1 MKILLS
7 WLRELCPT
15 DLSAE
20 DLAERLTSQGVKV
33 EAIVRPWERL
43 SGVVV
48 ARVLEVRDHP
58 NADKL
63 CLARVTTGAV
73 EREVVVGVRNM
84 APGDLVP
91 LAGPGATVPASP
103 EPLAAQEI
111 RGVISDGML
120 CSPKEL
126 GISADHTA
134 ILILPPDAPVGADFR
149 STFGLED
156 SVLDIEVKS
165 NRPDL
170 LSVIGVA
177 RETAAA
183 TGTPLTPP
191 DASVPEGDEKAAD
204 VATVEVLDLER
215 CPRYLAR
222 VIRGVSLAPSPI
234 RVQARLTASGMRP
247 LSNVVDAT
255 NYVMLEMGQPLHPFD
270 LALLSGNGIVVRR
283 AEEGE
288 RLVTLDDVERVLTAE
303 DLVIADH
310 ARAVAI
316 AGVMGT
322 APAEVS
328 PSTADVL
335 LESAHFEPKG
345 ILRTSRR
352 LGLQTEASIRFGRG
366 ADPEAVEPAA
376 DRAAKLIGEWSGGTV
391 LAGAVDVGTVPER
404 RRLAVRPDRASSVLG
419 YEVSRADVVDAFR
432 RLAVPTG
439 DGPDGHQVAVEI
451 PGYRWDLV
459 VEEDLIEE
467 VARVQG
473 YDRVPETLPPVRQA
487 GGAHPSHA
495 LRRRVREALVRA
507 GLREGVSYSFSSGQD
522 LELMAHRTD
531 QAVRVA
537 NPLSSDQEFLRTSLV
552 PGLVR
557 SLRTNLSRYVRG
569 VAQFEV
575 GRVFRPG
582 EGEAEGGVLEEE
594 RAAIILAGEGSTGY
608 PGETRELDFFDA
620 KGAVEAMLAGLSVSS
635 WSLGDPAG
643 LPFHPARSAVLVV
656 GEQAAGAIGELHSKV
671 VESLDLP
678 RRTAVA
684 EVSLP
689 ALERHMAPAFSLRE
703 VPRFPPVRRDLAFV
717 VDQDVPAG
725 AVADALREAGGD
737 LVDSVVL
744 FDVFSGEPLPAGKK
758 NLAFS
763 VDFRAPDRTLTD
775 DEAEQAVAVI
785 VARLRRDFG
794 AEFRSG

>member
-1 MKILLS
+1 MKIVVS

-15 DLSAE
+15 EMPADE
-20 DLAERLTSQGVKV
+20 LAERLTSQGVKV

-63 CLARVTTGAV
+63 CLARVSTGSG

-91 LAGPGATVPASP
+91 LAGPGATVPGLP
-103 EPLAAQEI
+103 EPLGAQEI
-111 RGVISDGML
+111 RGVISDGMM

-126 GISADHTA
+126 AISGDHTG

-149 STFGLED
+149 SAFGLDD

-177 RETAAA
+177 REAASA
-183 TGTPLTPP
+183 TGTPLTLP
-191 DASVPEGDEKAAD
+191 DTSVPEGDEKAAD

-222 VIRGVSLAPSPI
+222 VIRGVSLAPSPL

-270 LALLSGNGIVVRR
+270 LAVLSGSGVVVRR

-288 RLVTLDDVERVLTAE
+288 RLVTLDDAERVLTAE
-303 DLVIADH
+303 DLLIADH

-345 ILRTSRR
+345 VLRTSRR
-352 LGLQTEASIRFGRG
+352 LGLQTEASVRFGRG

-376 DRAAKLIGEWSGGTV
+376 DLAAKLIGEWSGGTV
-391 LAGAVDVGTVPER
+391 LAGAIDVGTLPER
-404 RRLAVRPDRASSVLG
+404 RRLTVRPDRVSIILG
-419 YEVSRADVVDAFR
+419 YEVSSSDVVEAFS
-432 RLAVPTG
+432 RLGVPTR
-439 DGPDGHQVAVEI
+439 DGPDGRRVEVEV
-451 PGYRWDLV
+451 PSYRWDLL

-487 GGAHPSHA
+487 GGVHPSHG
-495 LRRRVREALVRA
+495 LRRRVREALVRS
-507 GLREGVSYSFSSGQD
+507 GLREGVSYSFASSQD
-522 LELMAHRTD
+522 LELMAHHAG

-537 NPLSSDQEFLRTSLV
+537 NPLSADQEFLRTSLV

-575 GRVFRPG
+575 GRVFRLG
-582 EGEAEGGVLEEE
+582 QGEAGSAVLEEE

-620 KGAVEAMLAGLSVSS
+620 KGAVEALMAGLSVSP
-635 WSLGDPAG
+635 WSLGDSVA

-656 GEQAAGAIGELHSKV
+656 GDEAAGVIGELHPKV
-671 VESLDLP
+671 VEVLDLP

-684 EVSLP
+684 EVILS

-703 VPRFPPVRRDLAFV
+703 VPRFPPVRRDLAFLV
-717 VDQDVPAG
+717 NEEVPAG
-725 AVADALREAGGD
+725 AVEEVLREAGGD
-737 LVDSVVL
+737 LVDAVVL
-744 FDVFSGEPLPAGKK
+744 FDVFTGDPLPPGKK

-763 VDFRAPDRTLTD
+763 LDFRAPDRTLTD
-775 DEAEQAVAVI
+775 EEAERAVAAI
-785 VARLRRDFG
+785 VDRLRRDFG
-794 AEFRSG
+794 AEFRAG